1 MPKQDLV
8 KIWTK
13 RANDALAGKTIKSA
27 RYLSRKEADDLGW
40 SKLVPVIE
48 LSDGSLLFPSM
59 DDEGNDGGA
68 LFGQTGTGEDL
79 TLPVINLRLL

>member
-13 RANDALAGKTIKSA
+13 RANDALAGKTIRAA
-27 RYLSRKEADDLGW
+27 RYLTRKEADDLGW
-40 SKLVPVIE
+40 RCLVPVIE
-48 LSDGSLLFPSM
+48 LDDGSLLFPSR

-68 LFGQTGTGEDL
+68 LFGQTGKGEEL